1 MNLPAVAIAAAF
13 AGGFARRAEIRFPA
27 CRFAPIR
34 QPRSDDAQ
42 APDNHEQE

>member
-27 CRFAPIR
+27 RRFAPIPGR
-34 QPRSDDAQ
+34 IIGHTQ
-42 APDNHEQE
+42 